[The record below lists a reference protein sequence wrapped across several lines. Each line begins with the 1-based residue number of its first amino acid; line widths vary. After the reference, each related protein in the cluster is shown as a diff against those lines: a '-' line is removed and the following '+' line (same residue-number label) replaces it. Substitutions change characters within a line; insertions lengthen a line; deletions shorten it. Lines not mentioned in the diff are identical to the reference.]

1 LAVNWDQAITN
12 RIPRP
17 LILSIYILGRIEW
30 GWRAD
35 LEPGNPLRIL
45 FIIGTNI
52 FGVYALY
59 KIVQEVYFYLKNQN
73 SDEEF

>member
-1 LAVNWDQAITN
+1 
-12 RIPRP
+12 
-17 LILSIYILGRIEW
+17 
-30 GWRAD
+30 

-59 KIVQEVYFYLKNQN
+59 KIVQEVYFYIKNQN

>member
-1 LAVNWDQAITN
+1 ME
-12 RIPRP
+12 
-17 LILSIYILGRIEW
+17 LGT
-30 GWRAD
+30 
-35 LEPGNPLRIL
+35 PLRIL

-73 SDEEF
+73 SDEEY